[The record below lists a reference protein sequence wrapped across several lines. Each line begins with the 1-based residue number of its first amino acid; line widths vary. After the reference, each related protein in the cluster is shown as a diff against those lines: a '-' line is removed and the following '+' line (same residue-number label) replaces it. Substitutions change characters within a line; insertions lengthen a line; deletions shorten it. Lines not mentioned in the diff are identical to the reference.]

1 MIAAFTAL
9 LLSFAPATPGK
20 ESEPDPHMK
29 EFNRL
34 EVAQQKVAVEH
45 LQDITE
51 WALTLRAGSLN
62 FVARHRA
69 LKKSKKA
76 LGPADIEEF
85 SAGVAEHLLM
95 RREFLRVLDHYSMIS
110 DPDHLSLIS
119 DESRLKGGLIA
130 LAAGVVLYDNHAFC
144 YAAIRD
150 DAQLRKLAERSDSGY
165 GIKSESFSEVMEAYH
180 SRENRVRFRRALDL
194 LQEHKAQYDV
204 MRNRDP
210 QIDYLLALVESSPS
224 VTSIGKSGFLGDYA
238 GKIGL
243 FAERVDVKGFFLGEQ
258 VVDSVSGAFG
268 NTVGLIQTRHGRLY
282 RRPEV
287 TTTIS
292 AKLKPL
298 DILLE
303 KTPFRLT
310 DKFIPGH
317 FGHVAIWVGTE
328 PELKS
333 VGLWD
338 DPLIKPHQDKIRQG
352 RCVLEALRG
361 GVQLNTLD
369 HFLDVDDA
377 AILRCASLTPGA
389 QAETL
394 RRAFRQHGKA
404 YDFNFDVGTLDRIVC
419 SELAYQ
425 TFTSIQWPTER
436 ALGRATISPDN
447 VAVKACDGKEFK
459 LACFW
464 YEGKEVPDAEALPLY
479 RKLVATPS
487 KP

>member
-1 MIAAFTAL
+1 MLPACTAL
-9 LLSFAPATPGK
+9 LLAFAPASTQG
-20 ESEPDPHMK
+20 SDDDPHMK

-69 LKKSKKA
+69 LKKLKQP
-76 LGPADIEEF
+76 LGPADIEAF
-85 SAGVAEHLLM
+85 SAGVAEHLSM
-95 RREFLRVLDHYSMIS
+95 RREFLRVLEHYSVVA
-110 DPDHLSLIS
+110 DPDHLSLVS

-130 LAAGVVLYDNHAFC
+130 LAAAVVLYDNHAFC

-150 DAQLRKLAERSDSGY
+150 DSQLRKLAERADSGY

-180 SRENRVRFRRALDL
+180 SRENRLRFRRALDL
-194 LQEHKAQYDV
+194 LQTHKARFEQ
-204 MRNRDP
+204 MRRQDP
-210 QIDYLLALVESSPS
+210 QVDYLLAVIESSPS
-224 VTSIGKSGFLGDYA
+224 VTTIGKGGFLGDYA

-243 FAERVDVKGFFLGEQ
+243 FAERVDVKGFFIGEQ

-268 NTVGLIQTRHGRLY
+268 NAVGLIQTRHGRLFQ
-282 RRPEV
+282 RPEV
-287 TTTIS
+287 TAAVGS
-292 AKLKPL
+292 QLKPL

-310 DKFIPGH
+310 DKLIPGH
-317 FGHVAIWVGTE
+317 FGHVAIWLGTE
-328 PELKS
+328 AELKAA
-333 VGLWD
+333 GLWE
-338 DPLIKPHQDKIRQG
+338 DPLVRPHHDKIRQG
-352 RCVLEALRG
+352 RCVLEALRD
-361 GVQLNTLD
+361 GVQLNTLAR
-369 HFLDVDDA
+369 FLDVDDV
-377 AILRCASLTPGA
+377 AILRCGSLDREA

-436 ALGRATISPDN
+436 TLGRATISPDN
-447 VAVKACDGKEFK
+447 VAVKARDGKEFQ
-459 LACFW
+459 LISFW
-464 YEGKEVPDAEALPLY
+464 HEGKEVPATEALPLY
-479 RKLVATPS
+479 RKLVAAPG

>member
-1 MIAAFTAL
+1 MISNFTAFIL
-9 LLSFAPATPGK
+9 ALAPATPGK
-20 ESEPDPHMK
+20 EDETDLHLK

-34 EVAQQKVAVEH
+34 EVEQQKVAVEH

-51 WALTLRAGSLN
+51 WALTLRAASLN
-62 FVARHRA
+62 FVARYRA
-69 LKKSKKA
+69 MKKSKKT
-76 LGPADIEEF
+76 LGPADIEDF
-85 SAGVAEHLLM
+85 SAGVAEHLVM
-95 RREFLRVLDHYSMIS
+95 RRDFLRVLEHYSVLS
-110 DPDHLSLIS
+110 DPDHLSLVN

-144 YAAIRD
+144 YAVIRD
-150 DAQLRKLAERSDSGY
+150 DSQLRKLAERADSGY
-165 GIKSESFSEVMEAYH
+165 GIKSESFSEAMEAYH
-180 SRENRVRFRRALDL
+180 SRENRLRFRRALDL
-194 LQEHKAQYDV
+194 LQLHKAKFDA
-204 MRNRDP
+204 MRARDP
-210 QIDYLLALVESSPS
+210 QVDYLLAVIESSPS
-224 VTSIGKSGFLGDYA
+224 VTSIGKGGVLGDYA
-238 GKIGL
+238 GKLGL

-268 NTVGLIQTRHGRLY
+268 NTVGLVQTRHGRLHQ
-282 RRPEV
+282 RPEV
-287 TTTIS
+287 TASLS

-328 PELKS
+328 ADLKAA
-333 VGLWD
+333 GLWD
-338 DPLIKPHQDKIRQG
+338 DPLIKPHQVQISQG

-361 GVQLNTLD
+361 GVQLNALER
-369 HFLDVDDA
+369 FLDVDDT
-377 AILRCASLTPGA
+377 AILRCATLAPEA

-447 VAVKACDGKEFK
+447 VAVKARDSKEFQ
-459 LACFW
+459 LISFW
-464 YEGKEVPDAEALPLY
+464 HEGKEVPDAAALPLY
-479 RKLVATPS
+479 CKLLATPS